1 MLANIVNPR
10 FNIMGSSYNI
20 HPFASYTFTLTT
32 IISYFNYLSTLTFA
46 IVFCSSSSW
55 FVWAC
60 AIQPKEWFAI
70 IQLEV

>member
-1 MLANIVNPR
+1 MLANTVNPQ

-20 HPFASYTFTLTT
+20 HPFASYIFTPTT
-32 IISYFNYLSTLTFA
+32 IISYFNYLSTSTFA
-46 IVFCSSSSW
+46 IVFCFYSSW
-55 FVWAC
+55 FVWSC